1 MADLIDDVQFAD
13 SHVTKIPVGILADT
27 SASMQQDGRIE
38 AVNNGLEQ
46 LRENLAAD
54 TLVSLQTDVCVIGFN
69 HELGYQDFRSGR
81 DFKPP
86 RFSAEGG
93 TLYAQAIHF
102 CFDLLD
108 NRIME
113 YREAGIAYSRSIVI
127 MITDGKPNDSESDLV
142 AVRQR
147 ITQAE
152 LSKHCAFYT
161 MGMGDAD
168 LERLSLIA
176 PPGRPPKHIGG
187 PEGIAPLIEALSRSL
202 SQQSLDPLDSYD
214 P

>member
-1 MADLIDDVQFAD
+1 
-13 SHVTKIPVGILADT
+13 
-27 SASMQQDGRIE
+27 
-38 AVNNGLEQ
+38 
-46 LRENLAAD
+46 
-54 TLVSLQTDVCVIGFN
+54 
-69 HELGYQDFRSGR
+69 
-81 DFKPP
+81 
-86 RFSAEGG
+86 
-93 TLYAQAIHF
+93 
-102 CFDLLD
+102 
-108 NRIME
+108 ME